1 MTLIPVP
8 VKDEYQSAIRWL
20 VLSALPKVGPVRL
33 AGLRNLAPQWPQ
45 GWLANLPA
53 PSATALRLWLDHPQR
68 SPFHDYVQRMLEWQQ
83 AKPHRYLLHPDHA
96 LWPRLLSEIADP
108 PAILW
113 AEGSL
118 EALHAPCVAMVGSRR
133 PTRAGLHHAS
143 HFAAGLCDA
152 GWTLV
157 SGMALGIDGAA
168 QTAAMDAGGVSIA
181 VLPGGVDVVYPSRH
195 AGLYQRLRDEGG
207 LLLAQRP
214 LAMQPRA
221 GDFPSRNRIVT
232 GLSCGVVVIEAA
244 ERSGT
249 LISARLALEQGREV
263 MALPGALGVP
273 QARGCLQLIRD
284 GAALVRD
291 VDDVLAELSHW
302 LPALRCPQS
311 PPSSDA
317 ETDGAVAGEPAGE
330 LSKELTKELTEEVA
344 GKKAREGTKEGA
356 REDVTEVVTEVVTE
370 EDASPLLRWL
380 SATPTPLDALVD
392 LSGWQVAPCQRELM
406 HLEIEGRAM
415 LVAGG
420 WVRVPQ

>member
-1 MTLIPVP
+1 MTLTSVP
-8 VKDEYQSAIRWL
+8 LGDSCQSTVQWL

-33 AGLRNLAPQWPQ
+33 AALRNLTPEWPQ
-45 GWLANLPA
+45 GWLASLPV
-53 PSATALRLWLDHPQR
+53 PSANALRLWLDHPQR
-68 SPFHDYVQRMLEWQQ
+68 SPLHDYAQRMLEWQQ
-83 AKPHRYLLHPDHA
+83 AKSHRYLLHPDHE

-108 PAILW
+108 PAVLW
-113 AEGSL
+113 AEGTL

-143 HFAAGLCDA
+143 HFAAELCES

-157 SGMALGIDGAA
+157 SGMALGIDGVA
-168 QTAAMDAGGVSIA
+168 QTAAMDAGGASIA
-181 VLPGGVDVVYPSRH
+181 VLPGGIDVVYPSRH
-195 AGLYQRLRDEGG
+195 AGLYQRLRDRGG

-214 LAMQPRA
+214 LGVRPRA

-302 LPALRCPQS
+302 LPALRCPGASQS
-311 PPSSDA
+311 FDA
-317 ETDGAVAGEPAGE
+317 ATGVAVAGEPAGE
-330 LSKELTKELTEEVA
+330 LVEEAAGNVA
-344 GKKAREGTKEGA
+344 G
-356 REDVTEVVTEVVTE
+356 E

-380 SATPTPLDALVD
+380 GATPTPLDALVD
-392 LSGWQVAPCQRELM
+392 LSGWEVARCQRELM

-415 LVAGG
+415 LVVGG
-420 WVRVPQ
+420 WVRVPR